1 MTPINPE
8 TVTRLF
14 LEMDQAIGKLR
25 ESSRLSQEIF
35 LSDPKSYDS
44 AKYNLIVA
52 VESLIDICNH
62 IIAQKRL
69 GKPEDYG
76 DVLRIIGK
84 ELSLDE
90 EFVRRL
96 EKMAKFR
103 NLIVHLYWKVDNAE
117 VYSILKNN
125 LEDFE
130 VIKRALQGYL
140 R

>member
-14 LEMDQAIGKLR
+14 LEMDQAIVKLR
-25 ESSRLSQEIF
+25 ESSRLSEEIF
-35 LSDPKSYDS
+35 LSDPKSYDA

>member
-14 LEMDQAIGKLR
+14 LEMDQAIEKLM

-35 LSDPKSYDS
+35 LSDSKFYDS

-52 VESLIDICNH
+52 VESLIEICNH
-62 IIAQKRL
+62 IIAHKRL

-90 EFVRRL
+90 EFVKRL

-130 VIKRALQGYL
+130 VIKRTLQGYL

>member
-117 VYSILKNN
+117 VYSILRNN